1 MKSALSQLL
10 SDENGWRS
18 LFGHTEIT
26 LDTREGRQAIADVI
40 NSKLS
45 PENLTCDGELS
56 RAAVQKR
63 YRYYSQA
70 ATELRNLDASVDLW
84 GVV

>member
-1 MKSALSQLL
+1 MKSALTQLV

-18 LFGHTEIT
+18 LFKHPAVS
-26 LDTREGRQAIADVI
+26 LDTREGRQAIADII
-40 NSKLS
+40 NSHLS

-56 RAAVQKR
+56 RTAVQRR
-63 YRYYSQA
+63 YRYYIAA

-84 GVV
+84 GMV